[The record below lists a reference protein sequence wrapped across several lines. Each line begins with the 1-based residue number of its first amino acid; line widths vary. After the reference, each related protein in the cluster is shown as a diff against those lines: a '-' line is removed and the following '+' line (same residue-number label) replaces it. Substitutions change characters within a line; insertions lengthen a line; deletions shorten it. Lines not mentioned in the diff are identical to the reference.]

1 MVKFRYANSLPKVM
15 KLIVTVVLLRPL
27 FSLRPAFLFRM
38 LPQVTKNHD
47 KSGHPCSFPAPHYSS
62 RMVRSVLFI
71 FAIITP
77 LQTSFAQ
84 NIDSLKRHLILAPE
98 HEKAD
103 LYYLIS
109 ARYHSIELID
119 SAAHFAREGFFR
131 AFNRND
137 SAGILRMGRI
147 FAGGLYR
154 LGKIDSAIS
163 VCLIALPIAQEFH
176 SSEERTIL
184 NDLGL
189 FHTLKAE
196 YDEALEYHYRALEFN
211 SSASELAISYLNIGF
226 VHYKLRNHKQA
237 LMDYQEALRLSR
249 QENFMRGRDILY
261 INMALA
267 QIELHEPDS
276 AQAYLDLARQ
286 QCRDKCS
293 DYVIMHADFA
303 QGVILFGQKRYEE
316 AMDYFTKSRKR
327 AESNNDVRLLLDNT
341 HYLAD
346 ILLMDGKT
354 QEAISCLRNAEQ
366 VANQPGMPFRL
377 ELTKLFDRLA
387 RAYRATGDFECVA
400 QFQQQYS
407 AIRDTLYGED
417 LANRLAKIEAE
428 FLERENTAKIA
439 RQSEILDLNQRIIR
453 TQQRFNILAGTLV
466 LLGLIFTVF
475 LMIAFKRKKRITAML
490 DLRVRERTMELE
502 KHRTALL
509 QTIRQHELIIERL
522 SNGIRT
528 SLKRTTGLCDVA
540 RAETQNPMMQDR
552 IDRIRQSIEQ
562 LKKHVQTYRRNTPM
576 Q

>member
-1 MVKFRYANSLPKVM
+1 
-15 KLIVTVVLLRPL
+15 
-27 FSLRPAFLFRM
+27 
-38 LPQVTKNHD
+38 
-47 KSGHPCSFPAPHYSS
+47 
-62 RMVRSVLFI
+62 
-71 FAIITP
+71 
-77 LQTSFAQ
+77 
-84 NIDSLKRHLILAPE
+84 
-98 HEKAD
+98 
-103 LYYLIS
+103 
-109 ARYHSIELID
+109 
-119 SAAHFAREGFFR
+119 
-131 AFNRND
+131 
-137 SAGILRMGRI
+137 
-147 FAGGLYR
+147 
-154 LGKIDSAIS
+154 
-163 VCLIALPIAQEFH
+163 
-176 SSEERTIL
+176 
-184 NDLGL
+184 
-189 FHTLKAE
+189 
-196 YDEALEYHYRALEFN
+196 
-211 SSASELAISYLNIGF
+211 
-226 VHYKLRNHKQA
+226 
-237 LMDYQEALRLSR
+237 
-249 QENFMRGRDILY
+249 
-261 INMALA
+261 
-267 QIELHEPDS
+267 
-276 AQAYLDLARQ
+276 
-286 QCRDKCS
+286 
-293 DYVIMHADFA
+293 
-303 QGVILFGQKRYEE
+303 
-316 AMDYFTKSRKR
+316 
-327 AESNNDVRLLLDNT
+327 
-341 HYLAD
+341 
-346 ILLMDGKT
+346 T

-417 LANRLAKIEAE
+417 LANRVAKIEAE